1 MNREENVA
9 SKLEKLPKVNEYG
22 KKRKMGVVVELI
34 LTSSNWRVQFP
45 ARSDSIPGEP
55 LDIVLPAGEEDSALC
70 PWKEEG
76 CA

>member
-34 LTSSNWRVQFP
+34 LTSSNWRVYTVPSQE
-45 ARSDSIPGEP
+45 RLHPG
-55 LDIVLPAGEEDSALC
+55 
-70 PWKEEG
+70 
-76 CA
+76 